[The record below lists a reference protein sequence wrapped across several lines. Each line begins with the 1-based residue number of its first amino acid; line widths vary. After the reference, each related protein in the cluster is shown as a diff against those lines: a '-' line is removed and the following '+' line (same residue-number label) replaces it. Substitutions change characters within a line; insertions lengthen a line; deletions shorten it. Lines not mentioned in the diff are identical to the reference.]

1 MRLIVQTSFWLELSW
16 VACTRLD
23 SFTSMEHRIAGP
35 ADGGLGRRGKASPT
49 GINHGFHNFLCL
61 KVTIGV
67 DRFGKADA
75 RVNYYRGVQNAGSYQ

>member
-1 MRLIVQTSFWLELSW
+1 MRLIVQTSFWLEFCW

-23 SFTSMEHRIAGP
+23 SFTSLEHDSRP

-49 GINHGFHNFLCL
+49 GINHGFHDFLCL

-67 DRFGKADA
+67 GRFGKADA